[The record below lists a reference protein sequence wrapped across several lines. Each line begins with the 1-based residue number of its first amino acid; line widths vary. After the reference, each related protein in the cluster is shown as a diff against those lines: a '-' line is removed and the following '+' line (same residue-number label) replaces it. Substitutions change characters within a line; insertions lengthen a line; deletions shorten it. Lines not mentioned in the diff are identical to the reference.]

1 MRFIGVILSYDLEQP
16 RKYIPS
22 TGGVKNEGV
31 FHHRFCISLYECPSG
46 TMGHANTRFA
56 TSGVLRAAGRWRAAG
71 RRGRGAAKRSGGE
84 TLHGWSWKTKEEGTD
99 PTSRKPVE
107 KARMS
112 LDSRFPHLK
121 LWKKWITWNSL
132 VPIGGNPS
140 RKHLSS
146 AFNQSN
152 IHALPAPFHDLSFT
166 QASDLGF

>member
-1 MRFIGVILSYDLEQP
+1 MPIWDDGTREYPI
-16 RKYIPS
+16 R
-22 TGGVKNEGV
+22 NE
-31 FHHRFCISLYECPSG
+31 RRLAS
-46 TMGHANTRFA
+46 R
-56 TSGVLRAAGRWRAAG
+56 RAAAPAG

-140 RKHLSS
+140 
-146 AFNQSN
+146 
-152 IHALPAPFHDLSFT
+152 
-166 QASDLGF
+166 